1 MVPAA
6 VHGGKGFVETFS
18 TDAAEGAQLREG
30 LWTIG
35 IGKRIGD
42 ALAQTGMAEVWVRLL
57 ACLGDLEGQRLL
69 ALGEFECD
77 TGHGRC
83 GAVLGSRHKTV
94 VLSAAG
100 VEVGIVPGVEF

>member
-57 ACLGDLEGQRLL
+57 ACLGDLEGQRL
-69 ALGEFECD
+69 FEGD